1 MARPLD
7 SAEALITG
15 IQASQVGALA
25 RAITLAEDHHPT
37 ADVVL
42 DAIWLQVGKAWRT
55 GMTGPPGAGK
65 STLADALIRHWVSQG
80 RTPALL
86 AVDPSSPISGG
97 ALLGDRIRMDRA
109 LEETGVFVRSMA
121 NRGSLG
127 GLSRATGMA
136 ADLCDAAGFPEI
148 LLETV
153 GVGQA
158 EVDIAAATDVTVVV
172 LTPASG
178 DGVQAMKAGLMEIG
192 DLFVVN
198 KSDLEGA
205 ERFKHEVESMLDL
218 RDESNRPEVV
228 SCSALKEE
236 GITDVAAALERRRQM
251 EEQSGI
257 LQNRRNLRAQARVER
272 LVGEDLRHKLWEEAG
287 LSQKAT
293 LLLEAGVRPDSVARS
308 LVQEV
313 QNLVTQNGVK
323 S

>member
-1 MARPLD
+1 
-7 SAEALITG
+7 
-15 IQASQVGALA
+15 
-25 RAITLAEDHHPT
+25 
-37 ADVVL
+37 
-42 DAIWLQVGKAWRT
+42 
-55 GMTGPPGAGK
+55 
-65 STLADALIRHWVSQG
+65 
-80 RTPALL
+80 
-86 AVDPSSPISGG
+86 
-97 ALLGDRIRMDRA
+97 
-109 LEETGVFVRSMA
+109 
-121 NRGSLG
+121 
-127 GLSRATGMA
+127 
-136 ADLCDAAGFPEI
+136 
-148 LLETV
+148 
-153 GVGQA
+153 
-158 EVDIAAATDVTVVV
+158 
-172 LTPASG
+172 
-178 DGVQAMKAGLMEIG
+178 
-192 DLFVVN
+192 
-198 KSDLEGA
+198 
-205 ERFKHEVESMLDL
+205 LDL